1 MMEGTCEQELPVAD
15 PFPQLRAALADRYAI
30 ERELG
35 RGGMATVYLA
45 HDLKH
50 RRPVAIK
57 VLAPEL
63 SAALGRERFLREIE
77 TAASLS
83 HPHILPLHD
92 SGEADGFLYYVMP
105 YVPGESLRERLNRE
119 KQLPIEHA
127 VTIVGEVA
135 NALSYAHSRDVVH
148 RDVKPENILLSDGQA
163 IVADFGIAGAI
174 DAAGG
179 GKLTRT
185 GIVLGTPAYMSPE
198 QGAGERAL
206 DGRSDVY
213 SLGCLLY
220 EMLAGEPPF
229 TGPTAQAIIAKR
241 FTDPVPSIRRLRETV
256 PVPMDQAIAKALAR
270 APADRFATPHQFA
283 EALRASAEAR
293 SDAVAA
299 PTAATPAGEEER
311 EAGRNA
317 FSRHSWH
324 EAFETLSNA
333 QAMRPLSP
341 EDVERLAESAWWI
354 GRVDD
359 SIAAHERAY
368 AAYMDQ
374 GTPRRAAIV
383 AVRLAEDFF
392 NRQAKSIGNGWLKR
406 AERLLQDVPECLEH
420 GVLLRLHAVLALES
434 EGNVDKA
441 LGFARRS
448 CDLAT
453 RFHDRDLQ
461 ALAMHDIGRMLV
473 SKGDLAQGM
482 ALIDEAM
489 ATAVSGELGPRVTG
503 RIYCNMMGTCEKL
516 ADYQRAAEWS
526 EAARRWCEPH
536 AGSGYPGICR
546 VHRAELMR
554 LRGSWNDAET
564 EALRASQELRGFYNI
579 AAGEAFYEIG
589 EIRLRMGD
597 LKRAEEVLRQA
608 HELGREPVPGL
619 ALLRLAEGKIDAARG
634 LIDRAVTDRPEG
646 SLDRARL
653 LPARVQIA
661 LAAGELEVARG
672 TATELEAIAREY
684 GSTALH
690 ASAAQARGAVQLAE
704 GRADGA
710 VPSLRRA
717 CKLWQEVQ
725 LPYETATARALL
737 AAAYRATGC
746 PDDAELERQAATS
759 TFTSLGADLATASAL
774 SGQALS

>member
-1 MMEGTCEQELPVAD
+1 MNDLFTHVQ
-15 PFPQLRAALADRYAI
+15 AALAGGYAI

-45 HDLKH
+45 KDLKH

-63 SAALGRERFLREIE
+63 AAALGRERFLREIE
-77 TAASLS
+77 TAARLT

-105 YVPGESLRERLNRE
+105 YVEGESLRDRLNRE
-119 KQLPIEHA
+119 GQLPIEDA
-127 VTIVGEVA
+127 VTITGEVA
-135 NALSYAHSRDVVH
+135 TALSYAHSRDVVH
-148 RDVKPENILLSDGQA
+148 RDVKPENILLSEGQA

-185 GIVLGTPAYMSPE
+185 GLVLGTPAYMSPE

-241 FTDPVPSIRRLRETV
+241 FTDPVPSVRRLRETV
-256 PVPMDQAIAKALAR
+256 SVPMDQAIVKALAR
-270 APADRFATPHQFA
+270 APADRFVTPHQFA

-299 PTAATPAGEEER
+299 PTAATALGEEER

-317 FSRHSWH
+317 FARHSWR

-333 QAMRPLSP
+333 QAVRALSA

-359 SIAAHERAY
+359 CIAAHERAY
-368 AAYMDQ
+368 AAYMDE

-383 AVRLAEDFF
+383 AVRLAEDFI

-441 LGFARRS
+441 LGLARQT

-473 SKGDLAQGM
+473 SKGELAPGM

-489 ATAVSGELGPRVTG
+489 AAAVSGELGPRVTG

-546 VHRAELMR
+546 VHRAEIMR
-554 LRGSWNDAET
+554 LRGSWSDAET
-564 EALRASQELRGFYNI
+564 EALHAAQELQGVYHI

-597 LKRAEEVLRQA
+597 LARAEEVFRQA
-608 HELGREPVPGL
+608 HELGRDPVPGL
-619 ALLRLAEGKIDAARG
+619 ALVRLAEGKIAAARA
-634 LIDRAVTDRPEG
+634 LLDRAVAERPEG
-646 SLDRARL
+646 SLERARL
-653 LPARVQIA
+653 LPASVQIA
-661 LAAGELEVARG
+661 LAAGQLDLARE
-672 TATELEAIAREY
+672 AAAELEAIAGRY

-690 ASAAQARGAVQLAE
+690 ASGAQARGAVQVAE
-704 GRADGA
+704 GAAVAA
-710 VPSLRRA
+710 VPNLRRA
-717 CKLWQEVQ
+717 CKLWQEIQ
-725 LPYETATARALL
+725 LPYETATARLLL
-737 AAAYRATGC
+737 AGAYHATGSSE
-746 PDDAELERQAATS
+746 DAELELQAATS
-759 TFTSLGADLATASAL
+759 TFKGLGADLPTAHAL
-774 SGQALS
+774 FGRAPS

>member
-1 MMEGTCEQELPVAD
+1 MTNLLSHVQ
-15 PFPQLRAALADRYAI
+15 AALAGGYAI

-45 HDLKH
+45 RDLKH
-50 RRPVAIK
+50 GRPVAIK

-63 SAALGRERFLREIE
+63 AAALGRERFLREIE
-77 TAASLS
+77 TAARLT

-105 YVPGESLRERLNRE
+105 YIEGESLRDRLNRE
-119 KQLPIEHA
+119 GQLSIADA
-127 VTIVGEVA
+127 VAITCTVA

-148 RDVKPENILLSDGQA
+148 RDVKPENILLSNGEA
-163 IVADFGIAGAI
+163 VVADFGIAGAI

-185 GIVLGTPAYMSPE
+185 GLVLGTPAYMSPE

-213 SLGCLLY
+213 SLGCVLY

-229 TGPTAQAIIAKR
+229 TGPTGQAIIAKR
-241 FTDPVPSIRRLRETV
+241 FTDPVPSARRVRETV
-256 PVPMDQAIAKALAR
+256 PLPMDQAIAKALAR
-270 APADRFATPHQFA
+270 VPADRFATTHQFA
-283 EALRASAEAR
+283 EALQASAEAR
-293 SDAVAA
+293 PAAVAA
-299 PTAATPAGEEER
+299 PTAATAAREDER

-317 FSRHSWH
+317 FARHSWR

-333 QAMRPLSP
+333 QAMRALPA

-359 SIAAHERAY
+359 CIAAHERAY
-368 AAYMDQ
+368 AAYMDE

-383 AVRLAEDFF
+383 AVRLAEDYI

-434 EGNVDKA
+434 EANVDKA
-441 LGFARRS
+441 LGLARQT

-473 SKGDLAQGM
+473 SKGELAQGM

-489 ATAVSGELGPRVTG
+489 AAAVSGELGPRVTG

-546 VHRAELMR
+546 VHRAEIMR
-554 LRGSWNDAET
+554 LRGSWSDAET
-564 EALRASQELRGFYNI
+564 EALRAAQELQGVYHI

-597 LKRAEEVLRQA
+597 LARAEEVFRQA
-608 HELGREPVPGL
+608 HELGRDPVPGL
-619 ALLRLAEGKIDAARG
+619 ALVRLAEGKIAAARALLDG
-634 LIDRAVTDRPEG
+634 AVAERPEG
-646 SLDRARL
+646 SLERARL
-653 LPARVQIA
+653 LPASVQIA
-661 LAAGELEVARG
+661 LAAGQLDLARE
-672 TATELEAIAREY
+672 AAAELEAIAGRY
-684 GSTALH
+684 GSTALQ

-704 GRADGA
+704 GSGDGA

-717 CKLWQEVQ
+717 CRLWQEVQ

-737 AAAYRATGC
+737 AAAYRATGRSE
-746 PDDAELERQAATS
+746 DAELERRAAAS
-759 TFTSLGADLATASAL
+759 TFKGLGADLTTASAF

>member
-1 MMEGTCEQELPVAD
+1 VTDLLTHVQ
-15 PFPQLRAALADRYAI
+15 AALGGGYAI

-45 HDLKH
+45 QDLKH

-63 SAALGRERFLREIE
+63 AAALGRERFLREIE
-77 TAASLS
+77 TAARLT

-92 SGEADGFLYYVMP
+92 SGEADGLLYYVMP
-105 YVPGESLRERLNRE
+105 YIEGESLRDRLDRE
-119 KQLPIEHA
+119 KQLAIADA
-127 VTIVGEVA
+127 VTITCAVA
-135 NALSYAHSRDVVH
+135 NALSYAHSHDVVH
-148 RDVKPENILLSDGQA
+148 RDVKPENILLSNDEA
-163 IVADFGIAGAI
+163 IVADFGIAAAI

-198 QGAGERAL
+198 QGAGDRAL

-213 SLGCLLY
+213 SLGCVLY

-229 TGPTAQAIIAKR
+229 TGPTSQAIIAKR
-241 FTDPVPSIRRLRETV
+241 FTDPVPSARRLRDTV
-256 PVPMDQAIAKALAR
+256 PPPMDQAIAKALAR
-270 APADRFATPHQFA
+270 APADRFATTHQFA
-283 EALRASAEAR
+283 EAVRASAAAR

-317 FSRHSWH
+317 FARHSWR

-333 QAMRPLSP
+333 QALRVLPA

-359 SIAAHERAY
+359 CIAAHERAY

-374 GTPRRAAIV
+374 GTPRRAALV
-383 AVRLAEDFF
+383 AVRLAEDFI

-406 AERLLQDVPECLEH
+406 AERLLQDVPECREH

-441 LGFARRS
+441 LGLARRT
-448 CDLAT
+448 CDLAA

-461 ALAMHDIGRMLV
+461 ALAMHDVGRMLV
-473 SKGDLAQGM
+473 SKGELAQGM

-489 ATAVSGELGPRVTG
+489 AAAVSGELGPRVTG

-546 VHRAELMR
+546 VHRAEIMR
-554 LRGSWNDAET
+554 LRGSWSDAET
-564 EALRASQELRGFYNI
+564 EALHAAEELQGFYHI

-597 LKRAEEVLRQA
+597 LRRAEEVFRQA
-608 HELGREPVPGL
+608 HELGRDPVPGL
-619 ALLRLAEGKIDAARG
+619 ALVRLAEGKIEAARA
-634 LIDRAVTDRPEG
+634 LLDRAVAERLEG
-646 SLDRARL
+646 SLERARL
-653 LPARVQIA
+653 LPASVQIA
-661 LAAGELEVARG
+661 LAAGQLDLAHEAAAELE
-672 TATELEAIAREY
+672 TIAGRY

-690 ASAAQARGAVQLAE
+690 ASAAQARGAVQLAK
-704 GRADGA
+704 GSGDGA

-737 AAAYRATGC
+737 AAAYRATGRSE
-746 PDDAELERQAATS
+746 DAGLELRAAAS
-759 TFTSLGADLATASAL
+759 TFKGLGADIATASAL

>member
-1 MMEGTCEQELPVAD
+1 VAD